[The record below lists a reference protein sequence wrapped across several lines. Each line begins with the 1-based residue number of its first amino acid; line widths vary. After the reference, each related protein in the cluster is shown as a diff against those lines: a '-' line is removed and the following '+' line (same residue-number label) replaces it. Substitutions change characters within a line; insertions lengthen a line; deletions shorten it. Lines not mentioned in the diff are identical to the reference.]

1 MNAAI
6 RTVTLGEGKWL
17 AGTLISDGLPALC
30 FGPAPDQQAPG
41 SHPTTEAAIFATQN
55 GAVVIRF
62 TSPDAMTR
70 MLDLMKQLA
79 EEIVA
84 AKTEDQPSW

>member
-17 AGTLISDGLPALC
+17 AGTLISDGMPALC
-30 FGPAPDQQAPG
+30 FGPAPDQREPG
-41 SHPTTEAAIFATQN
+41 TIPTAEAAIFATQN

-79 EEIVA
+79 DEIVKA
-84 AKTEDQPSW
+84 QAEATP